1 MKASHNIKCEQGIS
15 FVATIFCVFHSFAE
29 RIFFPYIIFFYL
41 NISLSLSFSLI
52 AGKHSCCF
60 LLARHRRRCRLC
72 ELHLIHRSV
81 WLTAGMRGMLRLCS
95 QVALLS
101 FSLLLLLPHTAAIV
115 FAWVCTVHLDL
126 YCVVARLC
134 LFNFEC
140 CFFLLSDKKF
150 LWIVGT
156 TREIK
161 NASNAQLRPN
171 GAMNWGWRDEIP
183 SDACDMCVFSAIY
196 DPISGQMINCVTQ
209 MNDSSFVESNGCSGT
224 LQGHARNH
232 LDGTRPSI

>member
-1 MKASHNIKCEQGIS
+1 MRTGNFFCCHNFLCVS
-15 FVATIFCVFHSFAE
+15 FICWAH
-29 RIFFPYIIFFYL
+29 FFPYIIFFYL
-41 NISLSLSFSLI
+41 NISLSLFLSLQVSILAVSCWLVTAVVVDCVNCIWFI
-52 AGKHSCCF
+52 AAFDWLLECEECCGF
-60 LLARHRRRCRLC
+60 VRKSRCSLSPCCCCCRILQ
-72 ELHLIHRSV
+72 
-81 WLTAGMRGMLRLCS
+81 RLCS
-95 QVALLS
+95 RECARCTWIYIV
-101 FSLLLLLPHTAAIV
+101 SLRV
-115 FAWVCTVHLDL
+115 FVCSTLN
-126 YCVVARLC
+126 VV
-134 LFNFEC
+134 
-140 CFFLLSDKKF
+140 FFLLSDKKF

-183 SDACDMCVFSAIY
+183 SDACDMCVFSAIC